1 MPIFYDVTIEL
12 VTVFCTECSSWF
24 ACAWSREEARES
36 AGRHEAQ
43 CHPNV
48 FTVRNK
54 IARRARE
61 KASVPPKV

>member
-1 MPIFYDVTIEL
+1 MAIFYDVTITL

-24 ACAWSREEARES
+24 ACAYDRDEARAS

-43 CHPNV
+43 CHPDV
-48 FTVRNK
+48 FTVRDK

-61 KASVPPKV
+61 RECVPPKV